1 MKRWTVPAFLLLFY
15 AFPFVFLAM
24 YGDYALGTMAF
35 YLPLTVAWSVLCFYS
50 VRRGQPWVALLGNL
64 VSFLSSRAFLL
75 AIQGERWETYFKPF
89 TPMGFLLAVSLLA
102 LGAQVVWIF
111 FDRKKCA
118 AFSK

>member
-1 MKRWTVPAFLLLFY
+1 M
-15 AFPFVFLAM
+15 
-24 YGDYALGTMAF
+24 
-35 YLPLTVAWSVLCFYS
+35 
-50 VRRGQPWVALLGNL
+50 ALLGNL